1 MNAALVS
8 RSASAGLTLLLSALV
23 TCGCGGGGSD
33 SCAVVSASGDN
44 SQAACSTGGG
54 IDQDIDQSG
63 DEDELE
69 DLIPECVET
78 CKERGNPDPEIFGL
92 TDGFEACHNDC
103 AGGAFDEEEDDDDD
117 EDDNIFGLRD
127 RDREGSDD
135 DDDERGGDL
144 FGADVSSLVL
154 AGTIAAILGSVG
166 YSGYKLL
173 KIRQKK
179 PAVPKGS
186 SKPS

>member
-1 MNAALVS
+1 MTQIWGFGPGARSLFYLEFSMKYLLVVL
-8 RSASAGLTLLLSALV
+8 AVL
-23 TCGCGGGGSD
+23 CGCGGGGSD

-103 AGGAFDEEEDDDDD
+103 AGGAFDEEEDD
-117 EDDNIFGLRD
+117 E
-127 RDREGSDD
+127 E
-135 DDDERGGDL
+135 
-144 FGADVSSLVL
+144 AK
-154 AGTIAAILGSVG
+154 A
-166 YSGYKLL
+166 
-173 KIRQKK
+173 
-179 PAVPKGS
+179 
-186 SKPS
+186 